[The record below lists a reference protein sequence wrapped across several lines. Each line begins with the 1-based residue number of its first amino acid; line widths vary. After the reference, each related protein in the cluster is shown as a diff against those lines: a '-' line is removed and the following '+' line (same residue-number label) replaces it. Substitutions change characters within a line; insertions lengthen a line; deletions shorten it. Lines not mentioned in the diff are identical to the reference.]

1 MLCHG
6 IERVDAICILLC
18 AERKWYLYI
27 LGSLS
32 QLLHVIDELLDLGL
46 GKLENPETSNRV
58 EKNTD
63 ALLFI

>member
-1 MLCHG
+1 
-6 IERVDAICILLC
+6 
-18 AERKWYLYI
+18 LYI